1 VIIIVLLFVG
11 AGGFI
16 GSCARYLITQLF
28 RGFGLAFPLGTLIS
42 NVAAGFLI
50 GFIIGTQRNTNLISE
65 RMRIFLTTGCLGGLS
80 TFSTF
85 SLETVELFTAG
96 KYLACVLNILLNLVL
111 CITGVVLGFWAA
123 RTVFQKN

>member
-1 VIIIVLLFVG
+1 MILLFVG
-11 AGGFI
+11 VGGFI
-16 GSCARYLITQLF
+16 GSCARYLITALCKN
-28 RGFGLAFPLGTLIS
+28 FGLAFPLGTLVS
-42 NVAAGFLI
+42 NVLAGFLI

-96 KYLACVLNILLNLVL
+96 KYLPCVLNVVLNLAL
-111 CITGVVLGFWAA
+111 CIIGVVLGMLAA
-123 RTVFQKN
+123 KTAFQKG